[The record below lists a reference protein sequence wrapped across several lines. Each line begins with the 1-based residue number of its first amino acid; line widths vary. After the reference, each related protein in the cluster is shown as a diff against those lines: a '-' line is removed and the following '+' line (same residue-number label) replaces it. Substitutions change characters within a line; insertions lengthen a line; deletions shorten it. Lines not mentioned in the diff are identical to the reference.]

1 MLVDTTIWVDHLRRG
16 DAVLVGLLQHLQVTV
31 HPFIIGEIACGHM
44 KNRPAVLAALCRLPA
59 VPLWNTPTCSSFS
72 KSKN

>member
-31 HPFIIGEIACGHM
+31 QPNVDATTDRRMTDISWGD
-44 KNRPAVLAALCRLPA
+44 
-59 VPLWNTPTCSSFS
+59 
-72 KSKN
+72 